1 MATAPSPK
9 QLRYLRALA
18 LRTGTTF
25 TPPKTAREAS
35 RAIDALKARAAS
47 PGHERY
53 ADSLSVAEQ
62 RGAHT
67 GAAVHASEVAGYGA
81 NARWR

>member
-1 MATAPSPK
+1 MATPPSPK

-25 TPPKTAREAS
+25 TQPKTAREAS
-35 RAIDALKARAAS
+35 RAIDALNNRPVS
-47 PGHERY
+47 PGYEHY
-53 ADSLSVAEQ
+53 ADSVSVAEQ

-67 GAAVHASEVAGYGA
+67 GTAVHGSEVAGYGA
-81 NARWR
+81 NATWR